1 MLRKL
6 KLYGELAKFI
16 GHKEFEIKV
25 HNLPQAISFLRNN
38 FPEVESYMNPKY
50 YQVKIGDYQIN
61 KDELNFPIGQQD
73 IHIIPVI
80 SGAGGDTFNSILIGG
95 LLIGASFFFPGAGL
109 FGTQSFSGALAAGS
123 QSAIPFVGATGVA
136 GGTVGTLIGTG
147 LSAIGAGLVLQG
159 VGNMLYPTQDI
170 GFEDNPQISF
180 NFAGTQ
186 NTARAGTPVPIVY
199 GEIFTG
205 SVVIS
210 GDIDT
215 EAVQV

>member
-6 KLYGELAKFI
+6 KLYGELATFV
-16 GHKEFEIKV
+16 GHKEFEIQV
-25 HNLPQAISFLRNN
+25 HNLPQAISFLVNN
-38 FPEVESYMNPKY
+38 FPEVEKYMNPKHY
-50 YQVKIGDYQIN
+50 LVKVGNYEIN
-61 KDELNFPIGQQD
+61 ENEIHDPIGQQD

-80 SGAGGDTFNSILIGG
+80 SGAGGDTFNTILLGAA
-95 LLIGASFFFPGAGL
+95 LIGASFFFPGAGL
-109 FGTQSFSGALAAGS
+109 FGTTSFLGAAAG
-123 QSAIPFVGATGVA
+123 PA
-136 GGTVGTLIGTG
+136 GTAIGTG
-147 LSAIGAGLVLQG
+147 LSYIGAGLILQG
-159 VGNMLYPTQDI
+159 VGNMLYPTEDPS
-170 GFEDNPQISF
+170 FEDNPQISF

-215 EAVQV
+215 EAVQA

>member
-6 KLYGELAKFI
+6 KLYGELASFV
-16 GHKEFEIKV
+16 GHKEFEIEV

-38 FPEVESYMNPKY
+38 FPDIEGYMNPKY
-50 YQVKIGDYQIN
+50 YQVKIGNYEIS
-61 KDELNFPIGQQD
+61 KDELDFPIGQQD
-73 IHIIPVI
+73 IHIVPVI
-80 SGAGGDTFNSILIGG
+80 SGAGSGFRNVLIGG

-109 FGTQSFSGALAAGS
+109 FGTTSFLGSSAGVVGISTSGALAAT
-123 QSAIPFVGATGVA
+123 A
-136 GGTVGTLIGTG
+136 IGTG

-159 VGNMLYPTQDI
+159 VGEMLYPTQEPT
-170 GFEDNPQISF
+170 FEDNPQISF
-180 NFAGTQ
+180 NFSGTQ
-186 NTARAGTPVPIVY
+186 NTGRAGTPVPIVY

-210 GDIDT
+210 GDVDT

>member
-6 KLYGELAKFI
+6 KLYGELATFV
-16 GHKEFEIKV
+16 GHKEFEIQV
-25 HNLPQAISFLRNN
+25 HNLPQAISFLVNN
-38 FPEVESYMNPKY
+38 FPEVEKYMNPKHY
-50 YQVKIGDYQIN
+50 LVKVGNYEITENEIHD
-61 KDELNFPIGQQD
+61 PIGQQD

-80 SGAGGDTFNSILIGG
+80 SGAGGDTFNTILLGAA
-95 LLIGASFFFPGAGL
+95 LIGASFFFPGAGL
-109 FGTQSFSGALAAGS
+109 FGTVSTSGQIAAGTTL
-123 QSAIPFVGATGVA
+123 TGFTA

-147 LSAIGAGLVLQG
+147 LSAIGAGLILQG
-159 VGNMLYPTQDI
+159 VGNILYPTEDPS
-170 GFEDNPQISF
+170 FEDNPQISF
-180 NFAGTQ
+180 NFSGTQ

-215 EAVQV
+215 EAVQA

>member
-16 GHKEFEIKV
+16 GHKEFDIKV

-38 FPEVESYMNPKY
+38 FPEVEAYMNPKL
-50 YQVKIGDYQIN
+50 YQVRIGNYEIN
-61 KDELNFPIGQQD
+61 KDEIDYPIGQQD
-73 IHIIPVI
+73 IHIVPVI
-80 SGAGGDTFNSILIGG
+80 SGAGGGLGRFLTGA

-109 FGTQSFSGALAAGS
+109 FGTTSFLGSAVTGTAGAA
-123 QSAIPFVGATGVA
+123 
-136 GGTVGTLIGTG
+136 IGTG
-147 LSAIGAGLVLQG
+147 LSAIGAGLLLSG
-159 VGNMLYPTQDI
+159 VSEMLYPTQTAE
-170 GFEDNPQISF
+170 FEDNPQISF
-180 NFAGTQ
+180 NFSGTQ

-210 GDIDT
+210 GDVDT
-215 EAVQV
+215 EAVQK